1 MLCQEEHVMQNLCQ
15 IKHTDSPTANHLR
28 DLPFEFDS
36 IQFYLYAV
44 KLQQWLFTYKAP
56 QGAL

>member
-15 IKHTDSPTANHLR
+15 IKHTDSPTVNHLR

-36 IQFYLYAV
+36 IKFYLYAV

-56 QGAL
+56 